1 MNVRIFFFIGSM
13 FGGGAE
19 RVISI
24 LANHYAGK
32 GWNVEIVLLLNNRVE
47 YELNPKIKIID
58 LTQKKKSYV
67 KSLPFWLY
75 QIRKYVKETKPDR
88 IVSFIGRINIL
99 VLTACMGLNVPIIVS
114 ERNDPRL
121 DGRGKFTLWYCNWCY
136 RQAKS
141 IIFQTQYAQSCFSR
155 RLEEKSVIIPNPI
168 HISVKPQEPEGYE
181 IVTAGR
187 LMQQKNHE
195 MLINAFSK
203 VKEAYPQASLK
214 IYGEGAL
221 KEILQKQIDSMGLHE
236 SVILCGNVD
245 DLHER
250 IVGKA
255 AFVLTSEFEGLS
267 NALLEAMMLG
277 LPCIS
282 TDYSGVDEIMED
294 GVNGIIVPKNDID
307 KLAKKIIYLLKEKD
321 VRQEIVNNARKKSQK
336 FEMDSVIKT
345 WNLAIEGKIGEGQN
359 E

>member
-114 ERNDPRL
+114 ERNDPKL
-121 DGRGKFTLWYCNWCY
+121 DGRGKFVRWYCNWCY
-136 RQAKS
+136 RKAKS

-155 RLEEKSVIIPNPI
+155 QLEEKSFIIPNPI
-168 HISVKPQEPEGYE
+168 HVSVEPLEPEGYE

-187 LMQQKNHE
+187 LMPQKNHA

-203 VKEAYPQASLK
+203 VKEVYPQASLK
-214 IYGEGAL
+214 IYGDGAL
-221 KEILQKQIDSMGLHE
+221 KGSLQNQIDSMGLQD
-236 SVILCGNVD
+236 SAKLCGNVKN
-245 DLHER
+245 LHAR

-255 AFVLTSEFEGLS
+255 IFVLTSEFEGLS

-282 TDYSGVDEIMED
+282 TDYSGVDEIIED

-307 KLAKKIIYLLKEKD
+307 KLAKEIIYLLKEKS
-321 VRQEIVNNARKKSQK
+321 VRQEIANNARKKIRK
-336 FEMDSVIKT
+336 FKMDSVIKI
-345 WNLAIEGKIGEGQN
+345 WSIAIEREIG
-359 E
+359 